1 MAHLLRSGIALA
13 LVLGPNAGVASA
25 QQINGQDL
33 PIGPTA
39 NRVNVPDPGCTGNVT
54 YDDSLKTF
62 LQAGGIIAEIAGGLP
77 GAVIEGALDAL
88 SVFIKGSSSQ
98 NFANCAVSCVQFIK
112 EQEARVSKVSGY
124 FQTNR
129 PGFSPQPVDYSSFCK
144 SDSGRKNDGYWQFE
158 YLGKKLIK
166 GSTDVLECTVFKN
179 WSDYDRTF
187 HTVVDLGG
195 PLSGVPNGRHVAPKC
210 LPPAPP
216 RRNTRPENPAR
227 EANDPSR

>member
-88 SVFIKGSSSQ
+88 SVFIKAAVHRILRTVRCPAFNSS
-98 NFANCAVSCVQFIK
+98 
-112 EQEARVSKVSGY
+112 R
-124 FQTNR
+124 NR
-129 PGFSPQPVDYSSFCK
+129 RHAFLKFLDIFRRMGPVFPLN
-144 SDSGRKNDGYWQFE
+144 R
-158 YLGKKLIK
+158 
-166 GSTDVLECTVFKN
+166 STTLVFVKA
-179 WSDYDRTF
+179 
-187 HTVVDLGG
+187 TVVEKMTGIGNSNIWAQNSSKTRLMYWNV
-195 PLSGVPNGRHVAPKC
+195 LFSRIGVTTTELFTP
-210 LPPAPP
+210 
-216 RRNTRPENPAR
+216 
-227 EANDPSR
+227 

>member
-129 PGFSPQPVDYSSFCK
+129 PGFSLN
-144 SDSGRKNDGYWQFE
+144 R
-158 YLGKKLIK
+158 
-166 GSTDVLECTVFKN
+166 STTLVFVKA
-179 WSDYDRTF
+179 
-187 HTVVDLGG
+187 TVVEKMTGIGNSNIWAQNSSKTRLMYWNV
-195 PLSGVPNGRHVAPKC
+195 LFSRIGVTTTELFTP
-210 LPPAPP
+210 
-216 RRNTRPENPAR
+216 
-227 EANDPSR
+227 